1 MKTKED
7 IANDFLNSNSEWTL
21 LPIDRIQMR
30 RALSDLLTNFEAD
43 IRQDQREDWILCS
56 DQMPEPG
63 RMVLAY
69 YKNGNGM
76 DRRIRAMYAA
86 SKTLLL
92 SDDAEDDYGEYDEE
106 TDTYYCQSGW
116 YEDNEH
122 EECHWRVDEE
132 ITHWMPLPNPP
143 AADRGERKVGNEP
156 ERPADGRRKG

>member
-1 MKTKED
+1 MKTKEER
-7 IANDFLNSNSEWTL
+7 ARDFLKGYNVLTTAYD
-21 LPIDRIQMR
+21 I
-30 RALSDLLTNFEAD
+30 LSVGIIDLLTNFEAD
-43 IRQDQREDWILCS
+43 IRQGQREDWILCS

-132 ITHWMPLPNPP
+132 ITHWIPLPNPP

-156 ERPADGRRKG
+156 ERPRRFDP